1 MIVVLEAKVDGSMV
15 LLPMTTTESPSSP
28 SETVRT
34 AEVAVLDAEAGM
46 DEVIV
51 LPSLLVVVT
60 ATWDVGVLLD
70 VDDVVPVASSDE
82 LASSLVDVELDV
94 VSAG

>member
-1 MIVVLEAKVDGSMV
+1 M
-15 LLPMTTTESPSSP
+15 
-28 SETVRT
+28 
-34 AEVAVLDAEAGM
+34 
-46 DEVIV
+46 
-51 LPSLLVVVT
+51 
-60 ATWDVGVLLD
+60 GVLLD